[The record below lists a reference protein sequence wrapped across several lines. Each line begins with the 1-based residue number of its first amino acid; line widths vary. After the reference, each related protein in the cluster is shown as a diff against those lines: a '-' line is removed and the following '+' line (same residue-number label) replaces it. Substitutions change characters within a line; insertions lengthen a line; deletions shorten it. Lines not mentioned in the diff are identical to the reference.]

1 MEGDRSAAEVVPSC
15 GESGTL
21 QGVGQDSRLGGGVG
35 AEQGLAQSGAPERT
49 RSHLEWGQL

>member
-21 QGVGQDSRLGGGVG
+21 QGVGQDSPLGGGVG